1 MANPFSGLE
10 NIGASYMA
18 GARLAQER
26 QRRAD
31 EILAR
36 QEEARIRN
44 QYYQDIIDER
54 EAARLAT
61 AGEREAQGA
70 TQFGKYL
77 VRKPDGT
84 IDYQASQ
91 AAKQVGE
98 EEGQLGAAY
107 GALAARGEDIGPIS
121 PRIMQTPQ
129 FMAAK
134 VAGIDRREAAAKSI
148 KDSMI
153 RAGLFPVAEKPAPA
167 FGLTPD
173 LLREPE
179 DTSQDVIV
187 EGVRFRP
194 TPFTRYKM
202 QPKPVVEKPTVTIT
216 TKDGDREVRR
226 ELTASQAAAEDAKT
240 AAAAPKELDP
250 VDEAEKQLR
259 DLQINSDTKAFNLE
273 RGEGGKLSVVPAG
286 FFSTGLSAKQI
297 MDDLKR
303 ERTKR
308 AERKRMIDQGEE
320 PSSVAPARKAGA
332 PQRVPVNQ
340 QVIDV
345 QSIQG
350 LPPLRGR

>member
-36 QEEARIRN
+36 QEEARIRQ
-44 QYYQDIIDER
+44 QYYQDIIAER

-61 AGEREAQGA
+61 AREREAQGA

-91 AAKQVGE
+91 AAKQAGE
-98 EEGQLGAAY
+98 EEAQLGAAY

-194 TPFTRYKM
+194 TPLTQMRATKAVKEPDLGYEEIETQEGKIRL
-202 QPKPVVEKPTVTIT
+202 KIT
-216 TKDGDREVRR
+216 PERARQIV
-226 ELTASQAAAEDAKT
+226 ASR
-240 AAAAPKELDP
+240 AAAAPKEPGIFD
-250 VDEAEKQLR
+250 DIDAAEKQLQS
-259 DLQINSDTKAFNLE
+259 LQDKGIEDFNLTRNDQGNLE
-273 RGEGGKLSVVPAG
+273 VVEDQAFAIGRTPE
-286 FFSTGLSAKQI
+286 QI
-297 MDDLKR
+297 KKDL
-303 ERTKR
+303 EL
-308 AERKRMIDQGEE
+308 ERKNRAQRRGIRTGAAAPSAIPQGTN
-320 PSSVAPARKAGA
+320 R
-332 PQRVPVNQ
+332 
-340 QVIDV
+340 VIDFR
-345 QSIQG
+345 SIQG
-350 LPPLRGR
+350 LPPLPSR

>member
-36 QEEARIRN
+36 QEEARIRQ
-44 QYYQDIIDER
+44 QYYQDIIAER

-61 AGEREAQGA
+61 AADREAQGS
-70 TQFGKYL
+70 TLFGKYL
-77 VRKPDGT
+77 VRKADGT

-91 AAKQVGE
+91 AAKQAGE
-98 EEGQLGAAY
+98 EEAQLGAAY

-194 TPFTRYKM
+194 TPLTQFKM
-202 QPKPVVEKPTVTIT
+202 QPRPSKPQSLGTETFEVDGIKYDIPIT
-216 TKDGDREVRR
+216 PER
-226 ELTASQAAAEDAKT
+226 AAEIAKKR
-240 AAAAPKELDP
+240 AAEAPKEPGIFD
-250 VDEAEKQLR
+250 DIDAAEKQLQS
-259 DLQINSDTKAFNLE
+259 LQDKNVEDFNLVRNKDGNLE
-273 RGEGGKLSVVPAG
+273 VVEDTAFAIGRTPE
-286 FFSTGLSAKQI
+286 QI
-297 MDDLKR
+297 KKDL
-303 ERTKR
+303 EL
-308 AERKRMIDQGEE
+308 ERKNRAQRRGIRTGAAAPSAIPQGTN
-320 PSSVAPARKAGA
+320 R
-332 PQRVPVNQ
+332 
-340 QVIDV
+340 VIDFR
-345 QSIQG
+345 SIQG
-350 LPPLRGR
+350 LPPLPSR

>member
-31 EILAR
+31 EIVAR
-36 QEEARIRN
+36 QEEARVRQ
-44 QYYQDIIDER
+44 QYYQDIIAER

-129 FMAAK
+129 FMAARA
-134 VAGIDRREAAAKSI
+134 AGIDRRAAEAKAI
-148 KDSMI
+148 KDSML
-153 RAGLFPVAEKPAPA
+153 RAGYFPVSEKPVPA
-167 FGLTPD
+167 FGFSTD
-173 LLREPE
+173 LLRQPE
-179 DTSQDVIV
+179 DTSQDVMID
-187 EGVRFRP
+187 GARFRP
-194 TPFTRYKM
+194 TPVTQFKM
-202 QPKPVVEKPTVTIT
+202 QPKAKPENLGYETIDLP
-216 TKDGDREVRR
+216 DGGKARIPITPERS
-226 ELTASQAAAEDAKT
+226 AAIAAARAT
-240 AAAAPKELDP
+240 TTPKEPGLFD
-250 VDEAEKQLR
+250 DIDAAEKQLLTLQDKNVE
-259 DLQINSDTKAFNLE
+259 DLNLVRNKDGNLE
-273 RGEGGKLSVVPAG
+273 VVEDTAFAIGRTPE
-286 FFSTGLSAKQI
+286 QI
-297 MDDLKR
+297 QADLALERKR
-303 ERTKR
+303 R
-308 AERKRMIDQGEE
+308 AERRGIRTGAAAPSAIPQGTN
-320 PSSVAPARKAGA
+320 R
-332 PQRVPVNQ
+332 
-340 QVIDV
+340 VIDFR
-345 QSIQG
+345 SIQG
-350 LPPLRGR
+350 LPPLPGR